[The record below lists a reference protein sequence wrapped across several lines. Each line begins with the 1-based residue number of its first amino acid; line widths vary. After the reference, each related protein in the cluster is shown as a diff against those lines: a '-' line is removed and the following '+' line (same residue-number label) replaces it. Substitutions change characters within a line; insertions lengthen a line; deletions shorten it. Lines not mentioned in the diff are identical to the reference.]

1 MALASE
7 YVHLGAMICF
17 EGFGP
22 VAERNGNHHGST
34 GLSGNK
40 EGYVLGLKFH
50 FKYQEI
56 LIFQTGCPIFPRG
69 N

>member
-1 MALASE
+1 
-7 YVHLGAMICF
+7 MICF

-40 EGYVLGLKFH
+40 EGYVLGLKISFEMPRDSC
-50 FKYQEI
+50 FSDGLNK
-56 LIFQTGCPIFPRG
+56 FPT
-69 N
+69 

>member
-1 MALASE
+1 VALASE

-40 EGYVLGLKFH
+40 EGYVLGLKISFVMPRDSC
-50 FKYQEI
+50 FSDGLNK
-56 LIFQTGCPIFPRG
+56 FPT
-69 N
+69 